1 MRFWNFAQISKD
13 TRGQAVA
20 TEPLSVL
27 GPDMLRLVMRNNKT
41 ELPSD
46 VVKRLKLQKDQ
57 DKKVTGVQENSMD

>member
-13 TRGQAVA
+13 TRSQAVA

-27 GPDMLRLVMRNNKT
+27 GPNMLPFVRNNKT

-46 VVKRLKLQKDQ
+46 AVKRLRLQKDK
-57 DKKVTGVQENSMD
+57 DRKVTGVQADDVD